1 MKTITEK
8 EATHNPTLEEMV
20 EPDSDLKNMI
30 VEYVGIN
37 SEEFI
42 HYGGENNEVTVQ
54 MIVELFAKEFPEFLM
69 VVAEENWVRGY
80 HQALD
85 DVDAGR
91 QAMVEET
98 ETAEKIDDDEWVAG
112 YRRHEQ
118 DLRDNIDEEDVQS

>member
-1 MKTITEK
+1 METTTEK
-8 EATHNPTLEEMV
+8 KATQNSTLAELV

-54 MIVELFAKEFPEFLM
+54 MIVEVFAKEFPEFLM

-80 HQALD
+80 HQALE

-91 QAMVEET
+91 RAEANEGEE
-98 ETAEKIDDDEWVAG
+98 
-112 YRRHEQ
+112 Q
-118 DLRDNIDEEDVQS
+118 DVQS

>member
-20 EPDSDLKNMI
+20 ELDSDLKNMI

-98 ETAEKIDDDEWVAG
+98 EAAEKIGDDKWVAG
-112 YRRHEQ
+112 YHRHQ
-118 DLRDNIDEEDVQS
+118 QGLRDNVDDENVQS

>member
-1 MKTITEK
+1 METITEK
-8 EATHNPTLEEMV
+8 KAIHNPSLEEMV

-69 VVAEENWVRGY
+69 AVAEENWIRGY
-80 HQALD
+80 HQALE

-91 QAMVEET
+91 QAERLEH
-98 ETAEKIDDDEWVAG
+98 E
-112 YRRHEQ
+112 EQ
-118 DLRDNIDEEDVQS
+118 DVQP

>member
-1 MKTITEK
+1 MKTTTEE
-8 EATHNPTLEEMV
+8 EATRNQVLEEMV

-69 VVAEENWVRGY
+69 VVAEENWIRGY
-80 HQALD
+80 HQALE
-85 DVDAGR
+85 DVDSGR
-91 QAMVEET
+91 QASYESDQQISEVEWIAGHKEHQKIT
-98 ETAEKIDDDEWVAG
+98 E
-112 YRRHEQ
+112 Q
-118 DLRDNIDEEDVQS
+118 

>member
-1 MKTITEK
+1 METITEE
-8 EATHNPTLEEMV
+8 EATQNPTLEEMV

-69 VVAEENWVRGY
+69 VVAEENWIRGY
-80 HQALD
+80 HQALE
-85 DVDAGR
+85 DVDAGKR
-91 QAMVEET
+91 
-98 ETAEKIDDDEWVAG
+98 AEVDE
-112 YRRHEQ
+112 
-118 DLRDNIDEEDVQS
+118 DEEQDVQS

>member
-1 MKTITEK
+1 METITEK
-8 EATHNPTLEEMV
+8 EAIHNPTLEDAI

-42 HYGGENNEVTVQ
+42 HHGGENNEVTVQ

-69 VVAEENWVRGY
+69 VVAEENWIRGY
-80 HQALD
+80 HQALE

-91 QAMVEET
+91 RSELSEREEQNVE
-98 ETAEKIDDDEWVAG
+98 
-112 YRRHEQ
+112 
-118 DLRDNIDEEDVQS
+118 L

>member
-8 EATHNPTLEEMV
+8 EATHNSTLEEMV

-54 MIVELFAKEFPEFLM
+54 MIVEVFAKEFPEFLM
-69 VVAEENWVRGY
+69 VVAEENWIRGY
-80 HQALD
+80 HQALE

-91 QAMVEET
+91 RAELSEREEQNVE
-98 ETAEKIDDDEWVAG
+98 
-112 YRRHEQ
+112 
-118 DLRDNIDEEDVQS
+118 L